1 VFWISWIMITI
12 IIKDIPRGPFFQW
25 INSTKR
31 FTIDFIH
38 IYLDI
43 WHSLFFFSLSKVMN
57 SSLSWDWNNHM
68 KKLNQWQNFHLY
80 NKKKIFFVLKIQI
93 VLQLH
98 LVQNMNWFKSLII
111 VNLFSQYN
119 GSFSLNIQLMFII
132 KYLKYV

>member
-1 VFWISWIMITI
+1 MFWISWIMITI